1 MVDYHSLLNRAI
13 ASLGNPDAEARA
25 SIYGRAR
32 DALQRQLRSF
42 DPPLAEEEIRVQL
55 DALEAVIIQVEA
67 GQAAPAMPDQPD
79 VSEPPETPETG
90 SAEPPSPEP
99 PVEDEPTPVPPADP
113 VIEPILRPR
122 MPNRGEATGL
132 PRKRLSLFVGIGIV
146 AMLAMGLLALTRN
159 GKPVAPAGPP
169 VVTAP
174 AESGS
179 DPAKTEGRL
188 SGAEPQPVP
197 AEPAPTRPAAP
208 AQSQAASPPAAT
220 PPAANGAVVTAPATG
235 RAFMVLEPAP
245 GAPNQF
251 EGRVNWT
258 YLPDTALGGQKS
270 LRAVIE
276 FAGSTLSIDFSIA
289 RNADAAL
296 NASHTVMVIFDG
308 RNGLGNVLEMSAV
321 EWREREDQVGGVLA
335 GIVVPIQ
342 TNVFMIGLDK
352 AEATVTR
359 NLDLLRTQKWMV
371 FEFRLETGRRGAV
384 LVEKSAAGE
393 RAIAEALR
401 DWRQ

>member
-13 ASLGNPDAEARA
+13 ASLGHPDAEARA

-42 DPPLAEEEIRVQL
+42 DPPLAEDEIQAQL
-55 DALEAVIIQVEA
+55 EALEAVIVQVEA
-67 GQAAPAMPDQPD
+67 EHAAPDAGEAAARSDTAPPAAP
-79 VSEPPETPETG
+79 EPPL
-90 SAEPPSPEP
+90 PEP
-99 PVEDEPTPVPPADP
+99 PVEDEPAPLPPPDP

-122 MPNRGEATGL
+122 MPNRGEAAGT

-159 GKPVAPAGPP
+159 GKPVAPSGPP

-188 SGAEPQPVP
+188 SGADPQPAP
-197 AEPAPTRPAAP
+197 AEPAPTRPTGPP
-208 AQSQAASPPAAT
+208 AQGQAASPPVAP
-220 PPAANGAVVTAPATG
+220 PPATNGAVVTAPAIG

-245 GAPNQF
+245 GVPNQF
-251 EGRVNWT
+251 EGRVNWS

-270 LRAVIE
+270 LRALIE

-296 NASHTVMVIFDG
+296 SASHTVMVIFDG

-335 GIVVPIQ
+335 GIVVPVQ
-342 TNVFMIGLDK
+342 NNVFMIGLDK

-393 RAIAEALR
+393 QAIAEALR

>member
-1 MVDYHSLLNRAI
+1 MVDYYSLLNRAI
-13 ASLGNPDAEARA
+13 ASLGEPDAAARA

-32 DALQRQLRSF
+32 DALQRQLRGF
-42 DPPLAEEEIRVQL
+42 DPPLAEEEIRSQL
-55 DALEAVIIQVEA
+55 DILEAVIQRVEA
-67 GQAAPAMPDQPD
+67 ERTAPAKAEQSDAPVQLEQPGAD
-79 VSEPPETPETG
+79 SEETPF
-90 SAEPPSPEP
+90 PEP
-99 PVEDEPTPVPPADP
+99 AVRDEPAKLSPVDP
-113 VIEPILRPR
+113 VVEPILRPR
-122 MPNRGEATGL
+122 MPNRGEAVAPG
-132 PRKRLSLFVGIGIV
+132 RKRLSLFVGIGIV

-188 SGAEPQPVP
+188 SGVEPQPAP
-197 AEPAPTRPAAP
+197 AETAPAQPAAP
-208 AQSQAASPPAAT
+208 AESQAGSPPPAT
-220 PPAANGAVVTAPATG
+220 PPAANGAVITAPAIG

-245 GAPNQF
+245 GSPNQF
-251 EGRVNWT
+251 EGRVNWS
-258 YLPDTALGGQKS
+258 YLPDSALGGQKS

-289 RNADAAL
+289 RNTDASL

-308 RNGLGNVLEMSAV
+308 RNGVGNVMEMSAV
-321 EWREREDQVGGVLA
+321 EWREREDQVGSVLA

-342 TNVFMIGLDK
+342 ANVFMIGLDK
-352 AEATVTR
+352 TEATVTR

-384 LVEKSAAGE
+384 LIEKSAAGE
-393 RAIAEALR
+393 RAISEALR

>member
-1 MVDYHSLLNRAI
+1 M
-13 ASLGNPDAEARA
+13 
-25 SIYGRAR
+25 
-32 DALQRQLRSF
+32 
-42 DPPLAEEEIRVQL
+42 
-55 DALEAVIIQVEA
+55 
-67 GQAAPAMPDQPD
+67 
-79 VSEPPETPETG
+79 
-90 SAEPPSPEP
+90 
-99 PVEDEPTPVPPADP
+99 DEPAVLLPSDP

-122 MPNRGEATGL
+122 MPNRGEAAGL
-132 PRKRLSLFVGIGIV
+132 PRKRLSVFVGIGIV

-159 GKPVAPAGPP
+159 SRPVAPAGPP

-188 SGAEPQPVP
+188 SGAESAP

-208 AQSQAASPPAAT
+208 AQSQAANPPAANPAAN
-220 PPAANGAVVTAPATG
+220 PPAANGAVVTTPTTG

-251 EGRVNWT
+251 EGRVNWS
-258 YLPDTALGGQKS
+258 YLPDNTLGGQKS
-270 LRAVIE
+270 LRALIE

-296 NASHTVMVIFDG
+296 SASHTVMVIFDS

>member
-42 DPPLAEEEIRVQL
+42 DPPLAEDEIRAQL
-55 DALEAVIIQVEA
+55 DALEAVIIRVEA
-67 GQAAPAMPDQPD
+67 EQATLALPD
-79 VSEPPETPETG
+79 TPE
-90 SAEPPSPEP
+90 APEPGMPAP
-99 PVEDEPTPVPPADP
+99 PVEDESTSLPPADP

-132 PRKRLSLFVGIGIV
+132 PRKRLSVFVGIGIV

-188 SGAEPQPVP
+188 SGAEPQPTP
-197 AEPAPTRPAAP
+197 ADPAPSQPAAP

-220 PPAANGAVVTAPATG
+220 PPAATPPATNGAVVTAPATG

-251 EGRVNWT
+251 EGRVNWS
-258 YLPDTALGGQKS
+258 YLPDTTLGGQKS

-296 NASHTVMVIFDG
+296 SASHTVMVIFDG
-308 RNGLGNVLEMSAV
+308 QNGLGNVLEMSAV